1 MTQKNRKPRLKLV
14 HIVFTVCLILILAP
28 AIYFGWMLA
37 STYMDSHSPVLGN
50 RYENDLNPAI
60 TKDQLKQV
68 DEAVGKLDG
77 VTGHSVHLA
86 TGTLRVYVDVA
97 EDSTAE
103 VVQDV
108 TGRAY
113 EAVVAILDPNV
124 YFSQGNDMKM
134 YDLEIHT
141 SNMKDGRDK
150 DNFIYGIFTKT
161 SAMSAPQYQLVSSP
175 KNAEVAQSLRDAVT
189 ARKAAEAAAAAEAQ
203 AQKEQQPSTENTENT
218 ESTQQTQQT
227 QQ

>member
-37 STYMDSHSPVLGN
+37 STYMDSHSPVLGS

-86 TGTLRVYVDVA
+86 TGTLRVYIDLA
-97 EDSTAE
+97 DDATYD
-103 VVQDV
+103 VVQSVSESAYAAV
-108 TGRAY
+108 TG
-113 EAVVAILDPNV
+113 ILDPNV

-203 AQKEQQPSTENTENT
+203 AQKEQPSTENTGNT

>member
-1 MTQKNRKPRLKLV
+1 MIKTGVFLRKKTDNKYRRVILTQKTRKPRLKLV

-86 TGTLRVYVDVA
+86 LVRYVC
-97 EDSTAE
+97 
-103 VVQDV
+103 
-108 TGRAY
+108 
-113 EAVVAILDPNV
+113 
-124 YFSQGNDMKM
+124 
-134 YDLEIHT
+134 T
-141 SNMKDGRDK
+141 SM
-150 DNFIYGIFTKT
+150 
-161 SAMSAPQYQLVSSP
+161 
-175 KNAEVAQSLRDAVT
+175 
-189 ARKAAEAAAAAEAQ
+189 
-203 AQKEQQPSTENTENT
+203 
-218 ESTQQTQQT
+218 
-227 QQ
+227 